1 MSGDRWRY
9 SPEKCDGGF
18 CPCDCDKCPKKWED
32 DDCSHPFADD
42 VMMYTEE
49 EDDEL

>member
-18 CPCDCDKCPKKWED
+18 CPCDCDKCPKCWED
-32 DDCSHPFADD
+32 
-42 VMMYTEE
+42 VEE
-49 EDDEL
+49 EDDDQSKM